1 MLKFIESSNKSIWEG
16 KNYKKLAKKGLYEV
30 YFIIFHNAKRHE
42 SYWIRYTLVC
52 NKQKKNRNDKVG
64 QGLLWFGYFNSQEP
78 NKNFMVKKHFPLEKV
93 KGTFIENGVIKFI
106 TIDNAFLSLLKA
118 TGKFMTKSG
127 KEFLW
132 ELSFS
137 KFQKPYYAVPKL
149 ARTLKITNTINNAT
163 HPHFEVSGKV
173 VMNGVEIQIE
183 KADGIQYH
191 TYADSYKHPWEWFS
205 VYTIKEWPLGF
216 IDFSYKVNKGILE
229 INNGETSL
237 TSWNKNFLMKLLK
250 SKKLKRKKTIDSII
264 FNMVTKQLSIE
275 GIVDVSKND
284 LIGVEYLGPTGEKF
298 YCYNSEIASVKLKII
313 RQGKKKN
320 ENIINEIVVNR
331 SIAFETTDKEPIEG
345 IKYLNWND
353 EELFT
358 NY

>member
-1 MLKFIESSNKSIWEG
+1 M
-16 KNYKKLAKKGLYEV
+16 
-30 YFIIFHNAKRHE
+30 
-42 SYWIRYTLVC
+42 
-52 NKQKKNRNDKVG
+52 
-64 QGLLWFGYFNSQEP
+64 
-78 NKNFMVKKHFPLEKV
+78 
-93 KGTFIENGVIKFI
+93 
-106 TIDNAFLSLLKA
+106 AFRI
-118 TGKFMTKSG
+118 
-127 KEFLW
+127 
-132 ELSFS
+132 
-137 KFQKPYYAVPKL
+137 Y
-149 ARTLKITNTINNAT
+149 
-163 HPHFEVSGKV
+163 
-173 VMNGVEIQIE
+173 
-183 KADGIQYH
+183 
-191 TYADSYKHPWEWFS
+191 
-205 VYTIKEWPLGF
+205 
-216 IDFSYKVNKGILE
+216 YKVNKGILE